1 MHLFEE
7 IICLLK
13 KNETAILYLKY
24 NAYSREPVLKK
35 KNVFFSEKSLRF
47 PSEMHRIS
55 FEGKITHKIN
65 VSVALF
71 LKVIHVF

>member
-1 MHLFEE
+1 MF
-7 IICLLK
+7 IKK

-35 KNVFFSEKSLRF
+35 KNNVFFSEKSLRF